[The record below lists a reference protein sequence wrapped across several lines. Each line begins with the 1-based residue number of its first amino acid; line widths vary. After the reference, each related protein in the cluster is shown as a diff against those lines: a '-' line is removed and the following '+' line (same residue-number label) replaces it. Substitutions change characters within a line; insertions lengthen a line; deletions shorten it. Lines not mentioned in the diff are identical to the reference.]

1 MAAIIGIAEVNLR
14 IPWAHSLK
22 DKRST
27 VKRIVERLKNGFNMS
42 VSETDNQDK
51 WQIATITM
59 VTVGTSRRVVDARI
73 GKAINLIERLYPGE
87 TINYHKEIL

>member
-27 VKRIVERLKNGFNMS
+27 VKRIVERLKNSFNVS

-51 WQIATITM
+51 WQIATITI
-59 VTVGTSRRVVDARI
+59 VTVGTSRKIADARI
-73 GKAINLIERLYPGE
+73 AKAINLIERLYPGE